1 MLRIT
6 ANKSAAAAKSYF
18 EEGLSSQDYYTEKN
32 EIIGLWHG
40 KAIQKL
46 GLSNEISKSDFEKL
60 CDNINP
66 NTDER
71 LTLKTNQER
80 RVEYDFTFNVSK
92 SVSIAYAL
100 GDPETRKEI
109 LQAFREATTETMK
122 EVELNMQARIRKG
135 VNLDE
140 NRITGNLVYGEFI
153 HETSRPVNGISDPHL
168 HAHCFVFNA
177 TFDHVENQWKA
188 AQIGDIKKDAPYYE
202 AVFHS
207 TLASKLQKL
216 GYGIEKTE
224 KGFEISGVS
233 RETIEKYSRRTT
245 EIEKVAK
252 EKSITNVEEKAKLGA
267 TTRDSKRTAA
277 PIEKQKEDWHNRL
290 EPHEKNA
297 LKNLKSFA
305 VEKKKDAASESVEY
319 SLAHNLERKSVS
331 NDKEILAT
339 ALKFSYGSASPKE
352 VQQSLAVRTD
362 VITVKDKNRILLTTK
377 DALKEEKNILETA
390 QSFKGSFK
398 PINSSYK
405 TKTEHLTDEQKLAIK
420 HILSSSDGIAVL
432 LGKAGTGK
440 TTLMKEVK
448 LGIEESKKEIFA
460 FAPSAEASR
469 GVQRSE
475 GFGNAQTIASLL
487 ASKKIQEQTK
497 NGIIWIDEAGMVS
510 NRDMNG
516 ILKVAKQQNAR
527 LILSGDTK
535 QHSSVERGDALRLLQ
550 EKAGFKTVPVT
561 RIQRQKNEDYKQAVS
576 HLSKGDTE
584 KGFAKLE
591 KSGFIKEIEDHKE
604 RVAAVAAEYVSSAH
618 PVSVA
623 GNTKKR
629 EVLVVAPTHAE
640 GDVVTAK
647 IREKLQAVKVLKT
660 DEKEITTLKSM
671 QLSHAEKCDIGNYKA
686 GDVLV
691 FHQNIKGVKAGQ
703 KLEIKGT
710 DGKDSIILKGEKD
723 AELKVSVNQ
732 AEHFNPYSKKQLAIA
747 SGEKIRITGN
757 GKTLEGKHLFNGG
770 LYQVK
775 GFDRDGN
782 LRLSNGSTLSKD
794 YGHLTHGYVSTSHSS
809 QGKTVDKVII
819 SQSSMSFRASSLEQ
833 FYVSVSRGRNAVS
846 IYTDDKI
853 GLKAAVAKSGER
865 TGAIELIEKAKQKN
879 LEVARKNA
887 YDALKIRAAN
897 SVKVAKQ
904 KVQTVAQKIISQ
916 GNKNGV
922 REQNKATSRP
932 TVSPRGK

>member
-32 EIIGLWHG
+32 EIVGLWHG
-40 KAIQKL
+40 KASQLL
-46 GLSNEISKSDFEKL
+46 GLGNEISKSDFEKL

-66 NTDER
+66 LTNER

-80 RVEYDFTFNVSK
+80 RVGYDFTFNASK

-100 GDPETRKEI
+100 GDAETRKEI
-109 LQAFREATTETMK
+109 LQAFRESTTETMK
-122 EVELNMQARIRKG
+122 EVELDMQARIRKG

-140 NRITGNLVYGEFI
+140 NRVTGNLVYGEFI

-168 HAHCFVFNA
+168 HTHCFVFNA
-177 TFDHVENQWKA
+177 TYDHEEKQWKA

-207 TLASKLQKL
+207 TLANKLQKL
-216 GYGIEKTE
+216 GYGIEKAE
-224 KGFEISGVS
+224 KGFEISGIS
-233 RETIEKYSRRTT
+233 RDTIEKYSRRTA

-252 EKSITNVEEKAKLGA
+252 EKSITDAEEKSKLGA
-267 TTRDSKRTAA
+267 ITRDSKRTAI
-277 PIEKQKEDWHNRL
+277 PIEKQKEDWHGRL
-290 EPHEKNA
+290 STEEKDA
-297 LKNLKSFA
+297 LKNLKTFA
-305 VEKKKDAASESVEY
+305 VEKKKDSAQEAIEY
-319 SLAHNLERKSVS
+319 SLTHNLERKSVS

-339 ALKFSYGSASPKE
+339 ALKFSYGAASPKE
-352 VQQSLAVRTD
+352 VKESLTKRAD
-362 VITVKDKNRILLTTK
+362 VITVKEKNRILLTTK
-377 DALKEEKNILETA
+377 HALKEEKNLLETA

-398 PINSSYK
+398 PINKDYK
-405 TKTEHLTDEQKLAIK
+405 PKTEQLTDEQKKAIQ

-448 LGIEESKKEIFA
+448 LGIEETKKEIFA

-475 GFGNAQTIASLL
+475 GFGNAETIASLL
-487 ASKKIQEQTK
+487 ASKKIQEKTK

-516 ILKVAKQQNAR
+516 ILKVAKEQNAR

-550 EKAGFKTVPVT
+550 VKAGFKTAPVT
-561 RIQRQKNEDYKQAVS
+561 RIQRQKSEDYKQAVN

-591 KSGFIKEIEDHKE
+591 KSGFIKEIEDHHE
-604 RVAAVAAEYVSSAH
+604 RVSAVAADYVASAH
-618 PVSVA
+618 PISVA
-623 GNTKKR
+623 GNIRKK

-647 IREKLQAVKVLKT
+647 IRERLQAIKILKSK
-660 DEKEITTLKSM
+660 DKEFSTLKNL
-671 QLSHAEKCDIGNYKA
+671 QLTRAEKSDLRNYKS
-686 GDVLV
+686 GDLLV
-691 FHQNIKGVKAGQ
+691 FHQNIKGIKAGQ

-710 DGKDSIILKGEKD
+710 DGKESIILKNDQGT
-723 AELKVSVNQ
+723 ELKVSVSQ
-732 AEHFNPYSKKQLAIA
+732 ADHFNPYSRKQLAIA
-747 SGEKIRITGN
+747 NGEKIRITGN

-775 GFDRDGN
+775 GFDQEGN
-782 LRLSNGSTLSKD
+782 LKLSNGSTLSKD
-794 YGHLTHGYVSTSHSS
+794 YGHFTHGYVTTSHSS

-846 IYTDDKI
+846 IYTDDKA
-853 GLKAAVAKSGER
+853 GLKAAVTKSGER
-865 TGAIELIEKAKQKN
+865 TAAIELMEKAKRKN
-879 LEVARKNA
+879 LEVAKKNA
-887 YDALKIRAAN
+887 YDALKARAVN
-897 SVKVAKQ
+897 SVNTAKQ
-904 KVQTVAQKIISQ
+904 KVQSVAQKI
-916 GNKNGV
+916 NF
-922 REQNKATSRP
+922 SR
-932 TVSPRGK
+932 K